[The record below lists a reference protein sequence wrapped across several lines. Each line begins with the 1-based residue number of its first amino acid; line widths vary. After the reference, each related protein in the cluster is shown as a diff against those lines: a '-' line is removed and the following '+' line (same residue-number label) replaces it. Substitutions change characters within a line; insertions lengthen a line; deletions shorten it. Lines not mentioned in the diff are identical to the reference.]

1 MFTFLIRFS
10 FANILSADEVYTL
23 IFCSFHEKRCS
34 LTYNQARLGK
44 KIKSIVCEKTS
55 FHYLPVGAVISQATR
70 PRENRELN
78 TQMHTRTHTDIRL
91 FEIQNSDAQ
100 TEVWKLMISCAA
112 EV

>member
-1 MFTFLIRFS
+1 M
-10 FANILSADEVYTL
+10 
-23 IFCSFHEKRCS
+23 
-34 LTYNQARLGK
+34 
-44 KIKSIVCEKTS
+44 CEKTS

-78 TQMHTRTHTDIRL
+78 TQMHTHTLTHTHTDIRL

-100 TEVWKLMISCAA
+100 TEVWKLVISCAA